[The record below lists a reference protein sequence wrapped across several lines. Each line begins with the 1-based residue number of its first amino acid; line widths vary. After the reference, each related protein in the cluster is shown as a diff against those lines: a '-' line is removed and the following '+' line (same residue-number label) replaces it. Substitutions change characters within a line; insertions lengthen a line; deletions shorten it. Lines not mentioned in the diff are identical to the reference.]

1 MPRLAALI
9 GLAVFCLSAAA
20 VAEPPDEPRV
30 LTDIPELG
38 KPGGELRS
46 LIGRARDT
54 RLLHVFG
61 HARLIG
67 YNPDLSLAPDILA
80 SYDVQQ
86 GRVFTFRLRR
96 GHRWSD
102 GHPFTSEDF
111 RFYWQDIASDAA
123 LLPSGPPIQLL
134 VDGETPKVEIL
145 DELTVR
151 YSWTRPNPLFV
162 PALAAAS
169 AVEIYRPAHYL
180 KQFHERYADPATLA
194 RLVKVTRSRDWTQ
207 LFLRMDR
214 LEDSDNPAMPT
225 LQPWMQTTE
234 GPAQRFVAVRNPH
247 FYRVDGRGQQLPY
260 LDRFV
265 LQVVDPKL
273 IPIKTGA
280 GETDLQARHLFFK
293 DYTFLKQAEQRSGLR
308 MLLWP
313 EGRSAHL
320 ALFPNLNARDPV
332 WRGLFRDLR
341 FRQALSYGL
350 DREALSAYIYF
361 GLAAPSNNSI
371 IPASPL
377 YRPEYGRRCTT
388 HDPAAANRLL
398 DELGLDRRDR
408 NRTRLLPDGRPL
420 ELIVET
426 TGEDSEQTDMLELI
440 ADQWA
445 DIGFK
450 IYAKPADREVVRNRI
465 FSGDALM
472 TISYGGDL
480 GIPTAV
486 MPPRAL
492 APTSQADQPQWPKW
506 GQYYETNGAAG
517 EPPDLPEA
525 KELMELFRSWVGS
538 YEPARQ
544 AEIWHRML
552 DLYTSQCFTLGLI
565 QEVRQPVAMRTGL
578 RNVPETAIFNWE
590 PQAQFGIYRPDTFFY
605 AD

>member
-1 MPRLAALI
+1 M
-9 GLAVFCLSAAA
+9 
-20 VAEPPDEPRV
+20 
-30 LTDIPELG
+30 
-38 KPGGELRS
+38 
-46 LIGRARDT
+46 
-54 RLLHVFG
+54 
-61 HARLIG
+61 
-67 YNPDLSLAPDILA
+67 
-80 SYDVQQ
+80 
-86 GRVFTFRLRR
+86 
-96 GHRWSD
+96 
-102 GHPFTSEDF
+102 
-111 RFYWQDIASDAA
+111 
-123 LLPSGPPIQLL
+123 
-134 VDGETPKVEIL
+134 
-145 DELTVR
+145 
-151 YSWTRPNPLFV
+151 
-162 PALAAAS
+162 PALAAATPV
-169 AVEIYRPAHYL
+169 AIYRPAHYL

-194 RLVKVTRSRDWTQ
+194 RLIRETRSRDWVQ
-207 LFLRMDR
+207 LFLRKDR
-214 LEDSDNPAMPT
+214 LDDLDNPAMPT

-234 GPAQRFVAVRNPH
+234 GPAQRFVAVRNPY
-247 FYRVDGRGQQLPY
+247 FFRVDGKGQQLPY
-260 LDRFV
+260 LDRLV

-308 MLLWP
+308 LLLWP

-350 DREALSAYIYF
+350 DREALSEYIYF
-361 GLAAPSNNSI
+361 GLAEPSNNSI

-377 YRPEYGRRCTT
+377 YREEYGKRCTT
-388 HDPAAANRLL
+388 HDPQAANRLL
-398 DELGLDRRDR
+398 DELGLDKRDR
-408 NRTRLLPDGRPL
+408 RGTRLLPDGRPL

-440 ADQWA
+440 RGPMAEL
-445 DIGFK
+445 GFT
-450 IYAKPADREVVRNRI
+450 IHAKPADREVVRNRI

-472 TISYGGDL
+472 TISYGGDI
-480 GIPTAV
+480 GMPTAV

-506 GQYYETNGAAG
+506 GQYYETKGAAG

-525 KELMELFRSWVGS
+525 KELMALFRSWEQS

-544 AEIWHRML
+544 AEIWERML

-565 QEVRQPVAMRTGL
+565 QEVRQPVAMRTDL

-590 PQAQFGIYRPDTFFY
+590 PQGQFGIYRPDTFFY